1 MPPEVKEVLKQD
13 PEGNKLFH
21 KLTPGKQRSMLY
33 WLSRTKDIDRRIHET
48 LIFVEH
54 LKKNGA
60 PVDWFIVPPA
70 VARFQGMGL
79 ARRAPHP
86 HAAVLFF
93 DFMLTDAQELLAR
106 MDFTVTSRK
115 TASAAQKLPLKFIDP
130 KLVLDESEKWG
141 KLYED
146 IVVKQGK

>member
-54 LKKNGA
+54 LKTNDGKIDGKKLQQEMKRPIA
-60 PVDWFIVPPA
+60 DW
-70 VARFQGMGL
+70 
-79 ARRAPHP
+79 
-86 HAAVLFF
+86 
-93 DFMLTDAQELLAR
+93 
-106 MDFTVTSRK
+106 
-115 TASAAQKLPLKFIDP
+115 
-130 KLVLDESEKWG
+130 
-141 KLYED
+141 
-146 IVVKQGK
+146 